1 MAPHRAI
8 DDPTTLRRL
17 LDATL
22 LIEADLDLPVLLRHV
37 TEEARSMT
45 GARYG
50 ALGVLNQERTALAEF
65 ITVGLDPDEED
76 RIGQRPTGRGV
87 LGLVV
92 ASPEPLR
99 LAVLGSHADSF
110 GFPPGHPPMT
120 SFLGVPVKVRD
131 KVYGNLYLTDKV
143 GSSEFTD
150 ADESLV
156 KALAVSA
163 GIAIE
168 NARLHRMVQDVAVYD
183 ERERL
188 ARDLHDMVIQRLFA
202 LGLSLQG
209 IAGAAGAADVA
220 DRLNR
225 VVADVDNAIRQLRA
239 VIFELGLTGEE
250 PGVRAGVIS
259 LLRDLR
265 VVVGFDVRSSFD
277 GPVDSAI
284 SDTIAEHVLM
294 TIREAVTNVGR
305 HADATEITVRLSA
318 TDGRCRLVVVDNG
331 RGFDPGE
338 TREGGAGLVNLRRR
352 AEKLDGRFDVHCR
365 STGGT
370 TMTWDVPLAS

>member
-37 TEEARSMT
+37 TEEACSMT

-50 ALGVLNQERTALAEF
+50 ALGVLDQERSALAEF

-76 RIGQRPTGRGV
+76 RIGERPTGRGV

-99 LAVLGSHADSF
+99 LAVLGSHAESF
-110 GFPPGHPPMT
+110 GFPSSHPPMT

-131 KVYGNLYLTDKV
+131 EVYGNLYLTDKV

-156 KALAVSA
+156 AALAVSA

-168 NARLHRMVQDVAVYD
+168 NARLHRMV
-183 ERERL
+183 
-188 ARDLHDMVIQRLFA
+188 
-202 LGLSLQG
+202 
-209 IAGAAGAADVA
+209 
-220 DRLNR
+220 
-225 VVADVDNAIRQLRA
+225 
-239 VIFELGLTGEE
+239 
-250 PGVRAGVIS
+250 
-259 LLRDLR
+259 
-265 VVVGFDVRSSFD
+265 
-277 GPVDSAI
+277 
-284 SDTIAEHVLM
+284 
-294 TIREAVTNVGR
+294 
-305 HADATEITVRLSA
+305 
-318 TDGRCRLVVVDNG
+318 
-331 RGFDPGE
+331 
-338 TREGGAGLVNLRRR
+338 
-352 AEKLDGRFDVHCR
+352 
-365 STGGT
+365 
-370 TMTWDVPLAS
+370 